1 MNRPI
6 TTIEI
11 ELELKIPN
19 EPNFNIKG
27 IHKGILSYI

>member
-6 TTIEI
+6 TTIE
-11 ELELKIPN
+11 LELKIPN
-19 EPNFNIKG
+19 KPNFNIKG